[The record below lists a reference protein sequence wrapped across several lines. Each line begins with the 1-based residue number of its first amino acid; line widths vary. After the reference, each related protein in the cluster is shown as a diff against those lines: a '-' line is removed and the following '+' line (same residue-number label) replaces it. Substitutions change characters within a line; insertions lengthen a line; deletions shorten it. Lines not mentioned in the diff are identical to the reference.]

1 LDRAGLAHTG
11 SYATRRDSRRP
22 TLVTADSGGSEVTV
36 GLVSAT
42 YGLNGLPVPSEAPW
56 SVDLIDV
63 AKIEARARA
72 ARRAGADIVMVALH
86 WGTDGYAPVTDE
98 QRRVAGLLTRS
109 KDVDLVYGHHAHVVQ
124 PFEKVNGTWVLY
136 GLGNAIAQQDSARPD
151 LWEGVAA
158 RVVFREQPN
167 GRFEV
172 VRVGARPTLVTP
184 YGARPMRY
192 LDVGRAL
199 ADPDWDDL
207 RARLLAA
214 RRDVLARVALPR

>member
-1 LDRAGLAHTG
+1 M
-11 SYATRRDSRRP
+11 
-22 TLVTADSGGSEVTV
+22 TV

-42 YGLNGLPVPSEAPW
+42 YGLNGLPVPVEAPW

-63 AKIEARARA
+63 ATIEARARA

-109 KDVDLVYGHHAHVVQ
+109 KAIDLVYGHHAHVVQ

-136 GLGNAIAQQDSARPD
+136 GLGNAIAQQDTARTD

-158 RVVFREQPN
+158 RVLFRERPG

-199 ADPDWDDL
+199 ADPAWADL

-214 RRDVLARVALPR
+214 RRDVLARVDLSRGP